1 MRSDMARVRIGT
13 SGWHYQHWRGPY
25 YPQSVPPRAMLDLYA
40 RDFET
45 VEINNSFYRMP
56 SSATFEAWKDATP
69 VGFSFSVKGS
79 RYLTHRKKL
88 LDPQPALERLME
100 AVVGLGVKLGPI
112 LFQLPPNWHCN
123 LDRLQQF
130 LGALPAGRRYSIE
143 CRDQSWH
150 NREVYR
156 LLRDHN
162 VAFYL
167 YELGGIRSTL
177 EVTADF
183 VYVRLHGPGNKY
195 EGDYSAGRLK
205 SWADRIQRWKQS
217 DLDVYFYFD
226 NDQAG
231 YAVKNAQ
238 ELKRILAAR

>member
-1 MRSDMARVRIGT
+1 MAHVRIGT
-13 SGWHYQHWRGPY
+13 SGWHYNHWRGPY
-25 YPQSVPPRAMLDLYA
+25 YPTNLLPRAMLDYYGQ
-40 RDFET
+40 DFDT
-45 VEINNSFYRMP
+45 VEVNNSFYRLP

-69 VGFSFSVKGS
+69 AGFCFAVKGS
-79 RYLTHRKKL
+79 HYITHRKKL
-88 LDPQPALERLME
+88 LDPKLALDRLM
-100 AVVGLGVKLGPI
+100 AATCGLGAKRGPI

-123 LDRLQQF
+123 PDRLQQF
-130 LGALPAGRRYSIE
+130 LCALPAGPRYSIE
-143 CRDQSWH
+143 CRDLSWH

-162 VAFYL
+162 VAFCL
-167 YELGGIRSTL
+167 YELGGIRSAV

-195 EGDYSAGRLK
+195 EGDYSAGTLK
-205 SWADRIQRWKQS
+205 SWADQIDRWKQS
-217 DLDVYFYFD
+217 DIDVYLYFD

-238 ELKRILAAR
+238 ELKGILAAR